1 MAGGSF
7 NCLAYSVAFFSC
19 FFVTCILA
27 EAKSITINVVK
38 GITNNDA
45 YVVSLGTG
53 ETITVK
59 LKRSVA
65 GEQAVSLR
73 PYDLEKGPYPVGVYR
88 MCNRKKRVS
97 WQELFPQAATDFQF
111 VKWNNASVSTLT
123 INTPTVPELP
133 NSNAIDYCFD
143 LKDSVSEKAILVVA
157 IAGSHRVAGRGFF
170 SPAVFSTILAT
181 VAVLVSSQYSS

>member
-1 MAGGSF
+1 MVRLFSEEMMAGGSF

-59 LKRSVA
+59 LKRS
-65 GEQAVSLR
+65 GRFL
-73 PYDLEKGPYPVGVYR
+73 LE
-88 MCNRKKRVS
+88 
-97 WQELFPQAATDFQF
+97 
-111 VKWNNASVSTLT
+111 
-123 INTPTVPELP
+123 
-133 NSNAIDYCFD
+133 CFD
-143 LKDSVSEKAILVVA
+143 ARTWRSS
-157 IAGSHRVAGRGFF
+157 
-170 SPAVFSTILAT
+170 
-181 VAVLVSSQYSS
+181 VAVIFICI